1 VKHSR
6 RSDPE
11 LSMEQGDGKVFPRA
25 ADQCIGRAAG
35 FRRKHVPSPAAT
47 ENRLPWRKPAGGNSV
62 EIRSPLRMQFH
73 PRPRRDPSRTCARES
88 APGKGSH
95 RTRLP
100 RPAISSS
107 RKGRFSGIANR
118 PDVIR
123 GWRAN
128 IKKVYGNRYFPI
140 DTMNTSF

>member
-35 FRRKHVPSPAAT
+35 FRRKHVPYPAAT
-47 ENRLPWRKPAGGNSV
+47 ENKLPWRKAAGGNRV
-62 EIRSPLRMQFH
+62 ELESPIRMQFRS
-73 PRPRRDPSRTCARES
+73 RPLRDPARTCALES

-100 RPAISSS
+100 LPAISSS
-107 RKGRFSGIANR
+107 RKVRFSGIANR

-128 IKKVYGNRYFPI
+128 IKKVYGNRYFPV
-140 DTMNTSF
+140 DTTNTSF